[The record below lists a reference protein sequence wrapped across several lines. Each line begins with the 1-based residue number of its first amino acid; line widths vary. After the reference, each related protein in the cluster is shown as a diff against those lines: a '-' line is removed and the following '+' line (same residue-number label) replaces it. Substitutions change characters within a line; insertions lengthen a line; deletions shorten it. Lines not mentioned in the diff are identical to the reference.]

1 MHIDIHFSLFP
12 LSPHLL
18 SDRTVVVID
27 VLRATS
33 VMAYAMAQGAKEIVP
48 VKTVEEAFQLAKTF
62 ARNTTLLG
70 GERESNR
77 IEGFD
82 LGNSPK
88 EYTSEK
94 VAGKRLILT
103 TTNGTRAFHS
113 VSSAAEILVGSFL
126 NVTATAQRCLEGER
140 DLLLFPS
147 GDEGNFSLEDTVC
160 GGMVIDRIVKNVK
173 KPVTLTDTSHSAH
186 ILFQRFEA
194 NLVEAFYLSSHGK
207 ELVDRGHG
215 EDLPYCAQVDVT
227 NLVPVYKDGVIK

>member
-1 MHIDIHFSLFP
+1 MHIDVQFFP
-12 LSPHLL
+12 FPPSPHLL
-18 SDRTVVVID
+18 SDRTIVVID

-33 VMAYAMAQGAKEIVP
+33 VMVYAMAHGAKEIVP

-62 ARNTTLLG
+62 TRNTTLLG

-82 LGNSPK
+82 LGNSPG

-113 VSSAAEILVGSFL
+113 VSSAAEILVGSFF
-126 NVTATAQRCLEGER
+126 NVTATAHRCLEGER

-160 GGMVIDRIVKNVK
+160 GGMVIDRIVKKVK

-186 ILFQRFEA
+186 ILFQRFQA

-207 ELVDRGHG
+207 DLVDRGHG
-215 EDLPYCAQVDVT
+215 EDLPYCAQVDIT
-227 NLVPVYKDGVIK
+227 NMVPAFKEGVIR

>member
-1 MHIDIHFSLFP
+1 MHIDVQFFP
-12 LSPHLL
+12 FPPSPHLL
-18 SDRTVVVID
+18 SDRTIVVID

-33 VMAYAMAQGAKEIVP
+33 VMVYAMAHGAKEIVP

-62 ARNTTLLG
+62 TRNTTLLG

-82 LGNSPK
+82 LGNSPR
-88 EYTSEK
+88 EYTSEE
-94 VAGKRLILT
+94 VVGKRLVLT

-113 VSSAAEILVGSFL
+113 VSSAAEILVGSFF
-126 NVTATAQRCLEGER
+126 NVTATAQRCLDGER
-140 DLLLFPS
+140 DILLFPS

-160 GGMVIDRIVKNVK
+160 GGMVIDRIVKKVK

-186 ILFQRFEA
+186 ILFQRFQA

-207 ELVDRGHG
+207 DLVDRGHG
-215 EDLPYCAQVDVT
+215 EDLPYCAQVDIT
-227 NLVPVYKDGVIK
+227 NMVPVFKEGVIR